1 MKKEYILPEKVIEL
15 MNRGVRIP
23 APCSVEIGKE
33 IDIER
38 IAGDGVVFHSGAK
51 IYGEKTLIASGTEL
65 GYESPVSL
73 TNCQTGCRVKLKG
86 GTFKE
91 SIFLN
96 DVNISSGA
104 QIREGCI
111 LEEEA
116 SGGHNVGLKQTILF
130 PFVTLGSLINFC
142 DCLMAGGT
150 SRKNHSEV
158 GSSYVHFNYTPNQD
172 KATASLVGDVPKGV
186 MLNQPPIFLGGQGGL
201 VGPARVG
208 YGTVIAAGTIFR
220 GDCPEGK
227 RILRGGGSEAI
238 ESEFHPGFYRNV
250 ERKIYNNIYYLA
262 NLLALRQWYVFV
274 RKSFFRS
281 MEFGPELYE
290 GVIEKIDMAIEERIK
305 RFEIFSGK
313 MEKSIESTERILSGD
328 EKNALI
334 DRKRKF
340 LERWPTIKKCFTE
353 GREENIAPE
362 IRDLFLKAVESEKDG
377 KDYIGTI
384 QSLRAHDTLL
394 GTKWLRAIVDEITE
408 SAMSVLE

>member
-1 MKKEYILPEKVIEL
+1 
-15 MNRGVRIP
+15 
-23 APCSVEIGKE
+23 
-33 IDIER
+33 
-38 IAGDGVVFHSGAK
+38 
-51 IYGEKTLIASGTEL
+51 
-65 GYESPVSL
+65 
-73 TNCQTGCRVKLKG
+73 
-86 GTFKE
+86 
-91 SIFLN
+91 
-96 DVNISSGA
+96 
-104 QIREGCI
+104 
-111 LEEEA
+111 
-116 SGGHNVGLKQTILF
+116 
-130 PFVTLGSLINFC
+130 
-142 DCLMAGGT
+142 
-150 SRKNHSEV
+150 
-158 GSSYVHFNYTPNQD
+158 
-172 KATASLVGDVPKGV
+172 